1 MAVGVFG
8 LKSNL
13 ESRRSNFDVCSAL
26 APRPYYELS
35 KRFFDICSA
44 VVGLFLISPILFGI
58 GFAIK
63 LTSTGPIFY
72 RGVRT
77 GQHGKPFRIYKFR
90 TMIPDSDKIGGPSTA
105 LNDPR
110 LTRIGKFLR
119 NHKLDELPQL
129 LNILR
134 GEMSF
139 VGPRPQ
145 VEFYTRRY
153 SGDELLILAVKP
165 GLTDYASV
173 WFINLDEILG
183 DGNVDKKYANE
194 IEPQKNN
201 LRIQYAKDNSFWIDM
216 KIIFMTFLRICGIK
230 LAWNIPK

>member
-1 MAVGVFG
+1 MI
-8 LKSNL
+8 K
-13 ESRRSNFDVCSAL
+13 RIFDFTGAICAL
-26 APRPYYELS
+26 FMLWPIFLAFALIVRKDS
-35 KRFFDICSA
+35 K
-44 VVGLFLISPILFGI
+44 
-58 GFAIK
+58 
-63 LTSTGPIFY
+63 GPVFY
-72 RGVRT
+72 RGERI
-77 GQHGKPFRIYKFR
+77 GQHGKPFQIYKFR
-90 TMIPDSDKIGGPSTA
+90 TMIPDADKIGGPSTA

-110 LTRIGKFLR
+110 LTRVGKILR
-119 NHKLDELPQL
+119 KYKLDELPQL

-145 VEFYTRRY
+145 VEFYTRQY
-153 SGDELLILAVKP
+153 SGDELLILTVKP

-183 DGNVDKKYANE
+183 DDNVDKKYANE

-201 LRIQYAKDNSFWIDM
+201 LRIQYAKNNGFWIDM
-216 KIIFMTFLRICGIK
+216 KILFMTFSRICGIK